1 MNNMEQLNAYREAHI
16 QLMREQV
23 TFLKHS
29 VEVNTANLAIIKEV
43 AALLSGLKR
52 ALSHVEPQP
61 TRQSTR
67 LAKKAKTIYNKR

>member
-43 AALLSGLKR
+43 ASLLSGLKR
-52 ALSHVEPQP
+52 SLSHVEPQP
-61 TRQSTR
+61 SRQSTR